1 MKITRI
7 AIALAATLL
16 VAQIA
21 TAQMGGGMH
30 RPGSPSNPGPGY
42 GSGPMI
48 GGGFMGAPN
57 ELIVAPNGTVFTIR
71 HSASATA
78 TAPAIDIVA
87 VLPSGTIAWSTTLA
101 GGTRNLTLAGDLL
114 VMTSGANIGDGIPNN
129 YAAATTQLTALSVVT
144 GAQQWELDL
153 DGRVQAI
160 EPFTGGIYVLLVE
173 HDVTAPATGV
183 PFGPRG
189 GLNPG
194 PGYGYGLG
202 TRTLAAISD
211 AGAVLWT
218 LELN

>member
-1 MKITRI
+1 MRISRI
-7 AIALAATLL
+7 AIALAATLF

-21 TAQMGGGMH
+21 TAQVGGMH

-71 HSASATA
+71 HSASATTA
-78 TAPAIDIVA
+78 APAIDIVA

-114 VMTSGANIGDGIPNN
+114 VMTSGADIGDGIPNN

-160 EPFTGGIYVLLVE
+160 EPFAGGIYVLLVE
-173 HDVTAPATGV
+173 HDVAAPAAPT
-183 PFGPRG
+183 FGPRA

-194 PGYGYGLG
+194 PGFGYQLG
-202 TRTLAAISD
+202 TRTLAAIGD